1 MDLLLFH
8 LLVYHFRKQ
17 TNAFSQITIMF
28 EDKFPPG
35 FDFKRRGV
43 VIDESVSNQ
52 TPNYDELTMLAAAIV
67 DTRERY
73 RPITNYDISGRSSR
87 GLFIGIP
94 DSGMEAFAFL
104 HTNGFCEIAMST
116 FDSERRSTIS
126 RNCYLWGCESK
137 MNLTSLSLVDAL
149 SRWYSTHSVM
159 TPLYLDLL
167 CSNSSLRVSVDHGI
181 SIQVDN
187 VDLKDILSKAF
198 DVGAPFIVLRVD
210 KSDESLLRSFNFDLQ
225 LFDVNSSINPDVFSF
240 SFSPRSTST

>member
-1 MDLLLFH
+1 MDLLFFR
-8 LLVYHFRKQ
+8 LLAYHFRKQ

-35 FDFKRRGV
+35 FDFKKRGV
-43 VIDESVSNQ
+43 VIDEAVSNQ
-52 TPNYDELTMLAAAIV
+52 TPNYDELTTLAAAIV

-137 MNLTSLSLVDAL
+137 MNLTSLSLMDAL
-149 SRWYSTHSVM
+149 SRWYPM

-167 CSNSSLRVSVDHGI
+167 YSNSSLHVSVDHGI

-187 VDLKDILSKAF
+187 VDLKDILSKAL

-210 KSDESLLRSFNFDLQ
+210 KSDESLLRSFSFDLQ

>member
-1 MDLLLFH
+1 MDLLFFH

-17 TNAFSQITIMF
+17 TNALSQITIMF

-35 FDFKRRGV
+35 FDFKKRGV

-52 TPNYDELTMLAAAIV
+52 TPNYDELTTLAAAIV

-126 RNCYLWGCESK
+126 RHPHWQMHK
-137 MNLTSLSLVDAL
+137 
-149 SRWYSTHSVM
+149 
-159 TPLYLDLL
+159 
-167 CSNSSLRVSVDHGI
+167 
-181 SIQVDN
+181 
-187 VDLKDILSKAF
+187 
-198 DVGAPFIVLRVD
+198 
-210 KSDESLLRSFNFDLQ
+210 
-225 LFDVNSSINPDVFSF
+225 
-240 SFSPRSTST
+240 

>member
-1 MDLLLFH
+1 
-8 LLVYHFRKQ
+8 
-17 TNAFSQITIMF
+17 
-28 EDKFPPG
+28 
-35 FDFKRRGV
+35 
-43 VIDESVSNQ
+43 
-52 TPNYDELTMLAAAIV
+52 
-67 DTRERY
+67 
-73 RPITNYDISGRSSR
+73 
-87 GLFIGIP
+87 
-94 DSGMEAFAFL
+94 MEAFAFL

-137 MNLTSLSLVDAL
+137 MNLTSLSLMDAL

-167 CSNSSLRVSVDHGI
+167 YSNSSLHVSVDHGI

-187 VDLKDILSKAF
+187 VDLKDILSKAL

-210 KSDESLLRSFNFDLQ
+210 KSDESLLRSFGFDLQ